1 MSKFLYGFFKA
12 GFYMFLTK
20 KLWAFPA
27 VKVIGSLIGIALLSA
42 LAVFAI
48 FKVARKLEDKLFPG
62 RSKQLQ
68 NKWWH
73 RLAQVLAVTST
84 LGLGFITATHNLW
97 FFPDYEDCF
106 SKQLSGYVYSFE
118 PNYNKVKSHPL
129 PVKCRTPSHHGI
141 QLPPPYASYIRRAV
155 EKSRVTLVIGDRY
168 VDTRDF
174 ITDFLTR
181 YLTFEIG
188 KKASRE
194 HPDVPQSEIAE
205 VARRI
210 VRRRIE
216 RYTYEKIDKVMSEL
230 CAHGKISSIQAK
242 PVWTIKTLPCIWF
255 PLNCIIWFTFWWFI
269 VYKGVILYIAFGRHA
284 KESGPHSR

>member
-1 MSKFLYGFFKA
+1 MSKFLYGFSKV
-12 GFYMFLTK
+12 GFYMFLRK

-27 VKVIGSLIGIALLSA
+27 VKAVGSLIGIALLSA

-48 FKVARKLEDKLFPG
+48 FRVARKLEDKLFPG

-84 LGLGFITATHNLW
+84 LGLGFITATHNLR
-97 FFPDYEDCF
+97 FFPDYGDCL
-106 SKQLSGYVYSFE
+106 SKQVSGYVYSFE

-129 PVKCRTPSHHGI
+129 PVCRTPSHHGI
-141 QLPPPYASYIRRAV
+141 QLPPP
-155 EKSRVTLVIGDRY
+155 LIGDRH

-181 YLTFEIG
+181 YLTFEIV
-188 KKASRE
+188 KKVSRE

-216 RYTYEKIDKVMSEL
+216 RYTYEKIDKVMNEL
-230 CAHGKISSIQAK
+230 CAQGKISSIQAK
-242 PVWTIKTLPCIWF
+242 PVWTIKTLPCIWL
-255 PLNCIIWFTFWWFI
+255 PLNCIIWFSFWWFI
-269 VYKGVILYIAFGRHA
+269 VYKGVILYVAYGRHA
-284 KESGPHSR
+284 NKSGPHSR